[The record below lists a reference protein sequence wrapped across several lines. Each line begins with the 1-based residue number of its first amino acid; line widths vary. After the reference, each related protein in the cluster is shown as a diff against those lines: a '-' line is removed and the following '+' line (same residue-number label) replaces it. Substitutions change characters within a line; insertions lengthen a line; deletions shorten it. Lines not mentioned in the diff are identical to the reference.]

1 MNNIMNRFQS
11 EATLTHTP
19 APTHTQSTCETMF
32 IDRPCWQCRTKR
44 HICSVLAMP
53 PIVATVPRTHTLT
66 LTHTQRHPFTL
77 ELGRIELNTQKTEP
91 KLTTKYTKN
100 NTIKR
105 KRKRTRKLGRSKE
118 EEENIRLICEL

>member
-1 MNNIMNRFQS
+1 
-11 EATLTHTP
+11 
-19 APTHTQSTCETMF
+19 
-32 IDRPCWQCRTKR
+32 
-44 HICSVLAMP
+44 MP

-91 KLTTKYTKN
+91 KLTTKYIQRTKN

-105 KRKRTRKLGRSKE
+105 KRKRARKLGRSKE
-118 EEENIRLICEL
+118 EEQEEENIRLIREL

>member
-1 MNNIMNRFQS
+1 MPH
-11 EATLTHTP
+11 EAPYLLC
-19 APTHTQSTCETMF
+19 A
-32 IDRPCWQCRTKR
+32 
-44 HICSVLAMP
+44 
-53 PIVATVPRTHTLT
+53 PIVATVPRTHTLTLT

-91 KLTTKYTKN
+91 KLTTKYTKRTKN

-105 KRKRTRKLGRSKE
+105 KRKRARKLGRSKE